1 MTAQAN
7 STPSNSP
14 KRMGNFFEMLSRNRQ
29 TILLII
35 VFIALFTFFSMTEK
49 KFLTA
54 RNITSMGFQLPEI
67 GVLSLAMM
75 ITILTGG
82 INLSVNATSNMAAV
96 IAGLYLVRTVP
107 KEASEIQIWVSL
119 TIAMFIVLLVG
130 LISGLLNGFLI
141 GYIRVPPIL
150 ATLATMTFFTGIST
164 GLTGGATVTGFPEQ
178 VAIIGSK
185 SVVGIPIP
193 FLIFFGL
200 SALMYVLLTRTSFG
214 FKVRMLGTNPV
225 AANFTGIDTQMVLLK
240 VYAVSGI
247 LSSITGV
254 LIMGRTMSAA
264 YEYGTTT
271 YVLLTILIAVL
282 AGVVPGFG
290 SVVDVFIAVLILQVL
305 SSGFTMQ
312 LAGIR
317 GSSFFKDFAW
327 GVLLIIIFIVNYLT
341 RLRASKG

>member
-1 MTAQAN
+1 MKAEAKLQ
-7 STPSNSP
+7 STKLPNRTISFGEWI
-14 KRMGNFFEMLSRNRQ
+14 RRNRQ
-29 TILLII
+29 TLLLVI
-35 VFIALFTFFSMTEK
+35 VFIVLFLFFSTTEK
-49 KFLTA
+49 KFLTV
-54 RNITSMGFQLPEI
+54 RNISSMGFQLPEI

-96 IAGLYLVRTVP
+96 LAGIYLVKFVP
-107 KEASEIQIWVSL
+107 KEATEPQIWFSL
-119 TIAMFIVLLVG
+119 VIAMLIVLAVG

-141 GYIRVPPIL
+141 GYIRIPPIL

-164 GLTGGATVTGFPEQ
+164 GVTGGATVTGFPEQ

-185 SVVGIPIP
+185 SLAGVPIP
-193 FLIFFGL
+193 FIIFFIL
-200 SALMYVLLTRTSFG
+200 SFIMYIILTRTSFG
-214 FKVRMLGTNPV
+214 FKVRMLGTNPI
-225 AANFTGIDTQMVLLK
+225 AANFSGIDTKKVLLK
-240 VYAVSGI
+240 VYALSGI

-305 SSGFTMQ
+305 SSGFTMK

-327 GVLLIIIFIVNYLT
+327 GVLLIIIFIINYLT

>member
-1 MTAQAN
+1 MRADVNQQ
-7 STPSNSP
+7 PSPTRNRLLSA
-14 KRMGNFFEMLSRNRQ
+14 FEFVSHHRQ
-29 TILLII
+29 TILLVV
-35 VFIALFTFFSMTEK
+35 VFVALFTFFSMTEK
-49 KFLTA
+49 KFLTP

-96 IAGLYLVRTVP
+96 IAGLYLVKFLP
-107 KEASEIQIWVSL
+107 KEASESQIWFAL
-119 TIAMFIVLLVG
+119 IIAMLIVLVVG
-130 LISGLLNGFLI
+130 LVSGLLNGFLI

-178 VAIIGSK
+178 VAIIGSGTFIG
-185 SVVGIPIP
+185 VPIP
-193 FLIFFGL
+193 FIIFFVL
-200 SALMYVLLTRTSFG
+200 TVLMYIILTRTSFG

-225 AANFTGIDTQMVLLK
+225 AANFTGIDTQGVLLK
-240 VYAVSGI
+240 VYALSGI

-327 GVLLIIIFIVNYLT
+327 GVLLILIFIINYLAK
-341 RLRASKG
+341 LRTSRG

>member
-1 MTAQAN
+1 MKAEAN
-7 STPSNSP
+7 SQRTKLFQQPTSFLEWI
-14 KRMGNFFEMLSRNRQ
+14 RRNRQ
-29 TILLII
+29 TVLLVI
-35 VFIALFTFFSMTEK
+35 VFIVLFTFFSITEK

-96 IAGLYLVRTVP
+96 LAGLYLVKFVP
-107 KEASEIQIWVSL
+107 KEATEFQIWVSL
-119 TIAMFIVLLVG
+119 AIAMFIVLAVG
-130 LISGLLNGFLI
+130 LISGLINGFLI

-164 GLTGGATVTGFPEQ
+164 GLTGGTTVTGFPEQ

-185 SVVGIPIP
+185 SLVGIPIP
-193 FLIFFGL
+193 FIIFFVL
-200 SALMYVLLTRTSFG
+200 SALMYVILTRTSFG

-240 VYAVSGI
+240 VYALSGI

-282 AGVVPGFG
+282 AGVIPGFG

-327 GVLLIIIFIVNYLT
+327 GVLLILIFIVNYLT
-341 RLRASKG
+341 RLRMAKG

>member
-1 MTAQAN
+1 MKAEAN
-7 STPSNSP
+7 SQRTKLFQQP
-14 KRMGNFFEMLSRNRQ
+14 LSFLEWIRRNRQ
-29 TILLII
+29 TVLLVI
-35 VFIALFTFFSMTEK
+35 VFIVLFTFFSITEK

-96 IAGLYLVRTVP
+96 LAGLYLVKFVP
-107 KEASEIQIWVSL
+107 KEATDFQIWVSL
-119 TIAMFIVLLVG
+119 AIAMFIVLAVG
-130 LISGLLNGFLI
+130 LISGLINGFLI

-164 GLTGGATVTGFPEQ
+164 GLTGGTTVTGFPEQ

-185 SVVGIPIP
+185 SLVGVPIP
-193 FLIFFGL
+193 FIIFFAL
-200 SALMYVLLTRTSFG
+200 SALMYVILTRTSFG

-240 VYAVSGI
+240 VYALSGI

-282 AGVVPGFG
+282 AGVIPGFG

-327 GVLLIIIFIVNYLT
+327 GVLLILIFIVNYLT
-341 RLRASKG
+341 RLRMAKG

>member
-1 MTAQAN
+1 MKTETHSQLTKAPIRSA
-7 STPSNSP
+7 SIWEW
-14 KRMGNFFEMLSRNRQ
+14 MGRHRQ
-29 TILLII
+29 TILLIV
-35 VFIALFTFFSMTEK
+35 VFIVLFTFFSTTEK

-96 IAGLYLVRTVP
+96 LAGLYLVRLVP
-107 KEASEIQIWVSL
+107 KDATEFQIWVSL
-119 TIAMFIVLLVG
+119 AIAMLIVWAVG

-164 GLTGGATVTGFPEQ
+164 GLTRGTTVTGFPEQ

-185 SVVGIPIP
+185 SFLGVPIP
-193 FLIFFGL
+193 FIIFSVL
-200 SALMYVLLTRTSFG
+200 SALMYIILTRTSFG

-240 VYAVSGI
+240 VYALSGI
-247 LSSITGV
+247 LSSITGM

-290 SVVDVFIAVLILQVL
+290 SVVDIFIAVLILQVL

-327 GVLLIIIFIVNYLT
+327 GVLLIIIFIINYLT
-341 RLRASKG
+341 RLRMAKG